1 MKDKDVGLFGVVMY
15 CLIIRIPKV
24 TLISYILFFV
34 FDFFR
39 IFFSHYWDKNMVQVL
54 MFVFYGLT
62 VFGILFMQVILPIW
76 GVADEAITIRK
87 RKKQQIEGQRA
98 NVKRQQELEEEK
110 RRKEK
115 EAYNQRVDVRMSRI
129 IEAFPK
135 ESEQILKKHAENVY
149 ETFKGVLETDC
160 LKGQV
165 PKSKFQA
172 DVKKVDNDERLQI
185 VEAELKRLPGFN
197 PDEIRRQSNNGG
209 YWVEDEDFQGIP
221 LRHLTDKVNHLSVSL
236 PDIERFYQELGLYH
250 DFHSKAHPY
259 LDKEARIIG
268 AGVKGEERV
277 NEELHMYGKAW
288 NVFSN
293 VRFEVN
299 GQSVESDNIIVSKKG
314 IFTIEA
320 KNYAPNGN
328 YGIHITRDGQWL
340 KTFPNGKTELM
351 NNIASQSNRHVAYKQ
366 NLIAEE
372 WEKKH
377 GEAQF
382 FHIQPLIVLAN
393 DTVQVQNETNMPII
407 RISQIY
413 HHIMSQPDVLTDE
426 QVTLIS
432 EIIEENRLPAKKYPL
447 DCYFP
452 HIEEIHETLS
462 KKAYTIHTLD
472 VMFQEYFRIVKHEL
486 ERLENG
492 QLKTG

>member
-1 MKDKDVGLFGVVMY
+1 MKDEGKGLLGVVMY

-24 TLISYILFFV
+24 ALISYILFFV

-39 IFFSHYWDKNMVQVL
+39 IFFSHYWDKDMVQVL
-54 MFVFYGLT
+54 IFVFYGLT
-62 VFGILFMQVILPIW
+62 VFGLLFMQVILPMW
-76 GVADEAITIRK
+76 GVADEVMALRK

-98 NVKRQQELEEEK
+98 NVKRQQELDEEK

-115 EAYNQRVDVRMSRI
+115 EAYNQRVDVRLSRI

-135 ESEQILKKHAENVY
+135 ESEQILKKYASTVY
-149 ETFKGVLETDC
+149 ETFKGTLETDS

-165 PKSKFQA
+165 PESKFQP

-185 VEAELKRLPGFN
+185 VETELKKLNKFN
-197 PDEIRRQSNNGG
+197 PDDIRRQSNNGG
-209 YWVEDEDFQGIP
+209 YWIEDEEFQGVP
-221 LRHLTDKVNHLSVSL
+221 LHYLTDKMNHLSISL
-236 PDIERFYQELGLYH
+236 PSIERFYQELGLYQ

-293 VRFEVN
+293 VRFEVK

-328 YGIHITRDGQWL
+328 YGIRVTRDGQWL
-340 KTFPNGKTELM
+340 KTFKNGETEPM

-366 NLIAEE
+366 NLISEA

-382 FHIQPLIVLAN
+382 FHIQPLIVIAN
-393 DTVQVQNETNMPII
+393 DTVTVENETNMPII

-413 HHIMSQPDVLTDE
+413 HHVMNQPDVLTDE
-426 QVTLIS
+426 QVEHIS
-432 EIIEENRLPAKKYPL
+432 QIIEENRLPAKKYPL

-452 HIEEIHETLS
+452 HIEEIHERLA
-462 KKAYTIHTLD
+462 KKAYAIHTLD

-486 ERLENG
+486 ELLEKEYGN
-492 QLKTG
+492 TG